1 MTKSSQRSTPT
12 KQQLN
17 DRANAL
23 NNNRGTKGINSTNAK
38 SHGNR
43 SKQMNPNQR

>member
-1 MTKSSQRSTPT
+1 MTKSSQHSTPT

-23 NNNRGTKGINSTNAK
+23 NSNRRTDGTNSTNAK

-43 SKQMNPNQR
+43 GKQMNPNQR